1 MVLFSGAK
9 GKLRLNTSGGVIQL
23 GPRSLAGLVHFPQ
36 GMVWAELALGCG
48 KRLLIRCIRTITEFR
63 GRPMK
68 NWNAI
73 WLVVMALVCFAPS
86 GLAQSGS
93 FAGSVMDSTGAE
105 VPNAKITAV
114 NVATGISRTADT
126 DESGTYRI
134 TNLNPGIYDVRIEH
148 EGFKSILFSQIPLSV
163 DEVLTLDAHLVI
175 SAAKE
180 TVTVN
185 SEAVAPVNINDAQ
198 IGNLVDSRQMT
209 DLPLILRDPYA
220 LILLSPGV
228 VQSNTL
234 FGGFSVNG
242 SRERSN
248 NFLLDGTDNND
259 PDFGGFPRGLS
270 ALNPET
276 TQEFRVINNSYLP
289 EFGRNSGAIID
300 IVTKHGSN
308 DFHADVY
315 WYGRYTALSA
325 KDYFA
330 TRRNDDPFV
339 RNQFGF
345 TLGGPIKKN
354 QTFFFVNGELQRFS
368 TTILNASTV
377 PTQEFKKGVFTY
389 NYTYQGQQFSQPIDV
404 SNPGSLYDGTGNNAT
419 FLPLDST
426 MHQILALY
434 PAPNG
439 QILDGARG
447 ILHFPSHSL
456 ANGNTVTAR
465 IDHDFRGG
473 GILAVR
479 YTYNEYS
486 DNNYRHQD
494 FLPGLGGVFTD
505 QHNDNISLGL
515 TSNFR
520 QTMTNEL
527 RLGFNR
533 LEFPLTCTGVSQF
546 NALSPGGLDAVGNG
560 MDFPLPASLSGFGCI
575 LLGDSSGSTRDSGT
589 FTAGDSFSWVLSRHT
604 IKIGGEFHD
613 VYSNS
618 SNNYASRTMTDF
630 SLFSNFNIPA
640 AITGTAAD
648 ADTTLQ
654 NLVWMLLGG
663 VDLQTQAQFF
673 NSAKTRTSTDA
684 RQFRQHEVAGF
695 GQDSY
700 KLLSNVTFTYGFR
713 YEFFGVPTEVN
724 NLLSTLTVSPDG
736 PAPFTFTQVGEGSG
750 QAPLYHNEW
759 KNIEPRVAAAWDPF
773 RNGKS
778 SVRAGYGIY
787 HDRIFGQLISML
799 RGDPPYQMLETQ
811 PCLGLVTGTGLCT
824 LSTSTPPGNF
834 TPSWTVNSCP
844 QGGIIFLTCP
854 APILPFLIDQNLKT
868 PYTQSWNL
876 GMQYEPYPT
885 FLFEIN
891 YVGSKG
897 THLLR
902 LVDGNPPQSALVSQ
916 LVSQLEA
923 QAGCASSP
931 DPAACDQLVQQ
942 PLQLSTLWLGANE
955 INPFTGQPVLPF
967 NAANN
972 NAFLQAELYKSI
984 ASSTYHALQFNVTKR
999 MSHGLAFQAA
1009 YTYGHAID
1017 NASDPLVPGQG
1028 NQSFPR
1034 SSLDLGPERGNSDFD
1049 VRHRLVM
1056 NYSWQLPFG
1065 RGAKHWSGGVLGKA
1079 LEGWDLSGISTFS
1092 SGLPYDIFT
1101 NVDTQ
1106 HTGFAARPVYNP
1118 SATATPSSNPRTQ
1131 TGPLVGYFSVPA
1143 FGSAGNIGRNVFR
1156 GPGINSTDFVITK
1169 RISVSERTRLDL
1181 RFEFYN
1187 LFNRVQFNQPDN
1199 MIADGPGFG
1208 QSTSEYVRPDFTT
1221 GARQIQLALKLTF

>member
-1 MVLFSGAK
+1 
-9 GKLRLNTSGGVIQL
+9 
-23 GPRSLAGLVHFPQ
+23 
-36 GMVWAELALGCG
+36 
-48 KRLLIRCIRTITEFR
+48 
-63 GRPMK
+63 MK
-68 NWNAI
+68 NWSAV
-73 WLVVMALVCFAPS
+73 WLVVIAFACFAPS

-114 NVATGISRTADT
+114 NVATGISRTAET

-148 EGFKSILFSQIPLSV
+148 QGFKSILFSQMPLSV

-175 SAAKE
+175 SSAKE
-180 TVTVN
+180 TVTVT

-198 IGNLVDSRQMT
+198 MGNLVDSRQMT
-209 DLPLILRDPYA
+209 DLPSILRDPYA

-228 VQSNTL
+228 IQSNTL

-270 ALNPET
+270 SLNPET

-300 IVTKHGSN
+300 IVSKHGTN
-308 DFHADVY
+308 DFHADAY
-315 WYGRYTALSA
+315 WFGRYTALSA

-330 TRRNDDPFV
+330 ANRSDDPFV

-345 TLGGPIKKN
+345 SLGGPIQKN

-368 TTILNASTV
+368 TTILNASIV
-377 PTQEFKKGVFTY
+377 PTQDFKTGKFTY
-389 NYTYQGQQFSQPIDV
+389 ALNGQAIPIDV
-404 SNPGSLYDGTGNNAT
+404 STQGSVNNAWG
-419 FLPLDST
+419 LSLDPT
-426 MHQILALY
+426 MHQILELY

-456 ANGNTVTAR
+456 ADGNTVTAR

-494 FLPGLGGVFTD
+494 FLPGLGGVSTD

-546 NALSPGGLDAVGNG
+546 NALSSGLDAVGNG
-560 MDFPLPASLSGFGCI
+560 MDLPLPASLGGFGCI
-575 LLGDSSGSTRDSGT
+575 LLGDSSGSTRNSGT

-618 SNNYASRTMTDF
+618 SNNYASRTMMDF
-630 SLFSNFNIPA
+630 SLFSNFNLPA
-640 AITGTAAD
+640 AVTGTAAD
-648 ADTTLQ
+648 QDPTLQ
-654 NLVWMLLGG
+654 NLTWMLLGG

-673 NSAKTRTSTDA
+673 NSAGTRTPTDL

-700 KLLSNVTFTYGFR
+700 KLFSNVTFTYGFR

-724 NLLSTLTVSPDG
+724 NLLSTLTVPPDG

-750 QAPLYHNEW
+750 RAPLYHNEW

-811 PCLGLVTGTGLCT
+811 PCLGLLAFLGSLESGAPDPQYLQQCALSAQAP
-824 LSTSTPPGNF
+824 LSTFQSSPVAN
-834 TPSWTVNSCP
+834 N
-844 QGGIIFLTCP
+844 CP
-854 APILPFLIDQNLKT
+854 AYGQGICSPILPFLVDPNLRT
-868 PYTQSWNL
+868 PYTQTWNI
-876 GMQYEPYPT
+876 GIQHEPYPN
-885 FLFEIN
+885 LLIEVN
-891 YVGSKG
+891 YIGSKG

-902 LVDGNPPQSALVSQ
+902 LVDGNPPQPGLVS
-916 LVSQLEA
+916 SLEA
-923 QAGCASSP
+923 FCVPTNPENVMNCSP
-931 DPAACDQLVQQ
+931 QT
-942 PLQLSTLWLGANE
+942 LQFSNLWLGAN
-955 INPFTGQPVLPF
+955 NGTLPF
-967 NAANN
+967 IAANN
-972 NAFLQAELYKSI
+972 SAFLQAELYKSI
-984 ASSTYHALQFNVTKR
+984 ASSTYHALQMNITKR
-999 MSHGLAFQAA
+999 FSHGFAIQGA
-1009 YTYGHAID
+1009 YTYSHAID

-1034 SSLDLGPERGNSDFD
+1034 DSLDLGPEQGNSDFD

-1065 RGAKHWSGGVLGKA
+1065 RGAKHWSDGVVGKV
-1079 LEGWDLSGISTFS
+1079 LEGWDVSGISTFS

-1106 HTGFAARPVYNP
+1106 HTGFAARPDYNP
-1118 SATATPSSNPRTQ
+1118 SATVAPSSNPRTQ

-1143 FGSAGNIGRNVFR
+1143 SGSAGNLGRNVFR
-1156 GPGINSTDFVITK
+1156 GPGINNTDFVITK

-1199 MIADGPGFG
+1199 SIADGPGFG
-1208 QSTSEYVRPDFTT
+1208 QSTSELIRPDFTT